1 MMSRRSA
8 SFHVLRA
15 ARDRYDLP
23 DDLFGVRGDVVFAN
37 HADAHR
43 VASLLSL
50 SAAAVASMGLVH
62 ELAHLVVAHY
72 ASAHWPGLWRDVA
85 ASLKQAHGAAYEP
98 MLTAFVRAF
107 PPPDVFRGERAVADV
122 VREDPSWVLE
132 ELLLLHLTNENP
144 AYAPIRDLVSDASL
158 REHTPYLA
166 FVDTMRRTIAHGAA
180 AHAASDGQGKDG
192 QDGQDGQRGTPADGS
207 RFARGESLLDVLEAP
222 VRSAPGSIEGQLA
235 FLRGHWAFAL
245 AGSAAERRLLTTA
258 GFFREEERY
267 FQRQHARFEPGAGE
281 APSFVFG
288 APGAA
293 AEPPPDVRRFTEDRD
308 WMPRLVL
315 LAKSVFVWLD
325 QLSKR
330 EGRALRTL
338 ADIPDAELETMA
350 ARGIT
355 GLWLIGL
362 WERSRASRD
371 IKERMGNPDAAASA
385 YALRDYAIA
394 QELGGDAAYE
404 DLKAR
409 AARYGIRLASDMV
422 PNHTGIDS
430 RWMEEHPDWFIHT
443 HTPPFPTQSFEG
455 PDLGT
460 ETMGIYL
467 EAGYWTKSDA
477 SPVFKRVDKRT
488 GETRYVYHGND
499 GTSTPWNDTAQL
511 DLLRA
516 DVREALVETILHVAR
531 MFPVIRFDAAMTLAK
546 VHVQRLWYPKPGEAG
561 DVPSRAAFALPQAEL
576 DRLMP
581 HEFWREVVDR
591 AAVEAPDTLLL
602 AEAFWMMEGYFVRNL
617 GMHRVYNSA
626 FMNMMMREDNA
637 GYRRLVKEVLTYDPE
652 ILGRFVNFMNNPD
665 EAPASKQFGRQEKY
679 FGVCTLLATMPGLPM
694 FGHGQ
699 FEGFEEKYGMEYRRA
714 YWDEPV
720 DQGLLEHHE
729 RAIVPLLRARAQ
741 FAGSGSFRLFDFV
754 RDDGSV
760 DEDVY
765 AYANRHRGAATLVV
779 YRNRFG
785 DGGRGTLRASAPFRD
800 GADLRTE
807 ALAESLGAG
816 DGWYLLRDERGRE
829 ILRTLRDGL
838 TLRLGSYE
846 AFAFT
851 RIEPLVDEQGAVP
864 WHEVAAVVGLDAVP
878 SLAAV
883 RADLTVAPLR
893 GALAAVMSPASLAAL
908 LAGPMSAGPKPGPA
922 ARVLPSKAKDVAAA
936 KVVEPPPPVADAAA
950 LLEGWIAP
958 LSPFGAEVPAPK
970 MLVRARA
977 VRAGLSDARVGGERA
992 LSAIAG
998 SGERSLSDGYLGAWL
1013 LARALGANAALA
1025 ALLPAA
1031 LGAFTDDPALARL
1044 AAYHVLAEAEVRG
1057 PVSLAWEPALRS
1069 MLGVHRAGSH
1079 TYYHRESYEALRA
1092 FDAIRSALEGDDPAE
1107 LDAAMAVAVED
1118 MLRAERAGYKVPP
1131 VPAESA
1137 P

>member
-15 ARDRYDLP
+15 ARDRYHLP
-23 DDLFGVRGDVVFAN
+23 DDLFGVRGDVIFAN

-43 VASLLSL
+43 VASLLSI
-50 SAAAVASMGLVH
+50 SAAAVAGMGLVH
-62 ELAHLVVAHY
+62 ELAHVVVAHY
-72 ASAHWPGLWRDVA
+72 ATSHWPALWREVA
-85 ASLKQAHGAAYEP
+85 AALKRAHGAAYEP
-98 MLTAFVRAF
+98 MLTAFVSAF
-107 PPPDVFRGERAVADV
+107 PPPDVFRGERTAADV
-122 VREDPSWVLE
+122 VQDDPSWVLE

-144 AYAPIRDLVSDASL
+144 AYAPIRALVSDASL
-158 REHTPYLA
+158 RERTPYLA
-166 FVDTMRRTIAHGAA
+166 FVETMRRTIAAGAA
-180 AHAASDGQGKDG
+180 AHATPDGPAAAV
-192 QDGQDGQRGTPADGS
+192 GTS
-207 RFARGESLLDVLEAP
+207 LFARGESLLDVLEAP
-222 VRSAPGSIEGQLA
+222 IRSAPRSIEGQLA
-235 FLRGHWAFAL
+235 YLRGHWAFAL

-267 FQRQHARFEPGAGE
+267 FERQHARFEPGAAG
-281 APSFVFG
+281 APSFAFG
-288 APGAA
+288 AP
-293 AEPPPDVRRFTEDRD
+293 AEAPLAPPDVRRFTEDRA

-325 QLSKR
+325 QLSRR
-330 EGRALRTL
+330 EGRTLRTL
-338 ADIPDAELETMA
+338 ADIPDGELETMA

-371 IKERMGNPDAAASA
+371 IKERMGNPEAAASA
-385 YALRDYAIA
+385 YALREYAIA
-394 QELGGDAAYE
+394 EELGGVAAYE
-404 DLKAR
+404 NLKAR
-409 AARYGIRLASDMV
+409 AAHFGIRLASDMV
-422 PNHTGIDS
+422 PNHMGIDS

-455 PDLGT
+455 PDLGN
-460 ETMGIYL
+460 ERMGLYL

-477 SPVFKRVDKRT
+477 SPVFKRVDKHT
-488 GETRYVYHGND
+488 GEIRYVYHGND

-516 DVREALVETILHVAR
+516 DVREALIETILHVAR

-561 DVPSRAAFALPQAEL
+561 DVPSRAAFAIPQAEL

-581 HEFWREVVDR
+581 HEFWRDVVDR

-602 AEAFWMMEGYFVRNL
+602 AEAFWMMEGYFVRTL

-626 FMNMMMREDNA
+626 FMNMMMREENA

-665 EAPASKQFGRQEKY
+665 EAPAAKQFGRQEKY

-729 RAIVPLLRARAQ
+729 RAIVPLLRARAH
-741 FAGSGSFRLFDFV
+741 FAGSASFRLFDFV

-765 AYANRHRGAATLVV
+765 AFANRHQGASSLIV

-785 DGGRGTLRASAPFRD
+785 DGGRGTLRTSAPFRD
-800 GADLRTE
+800 EAGVRTE
-807 ALAESLGAG
+807 SLADALGAG
-816 DGWYLLRDERGRE
+816 DGWYRLRDQRGQE

-838 TLRLGSYE
+838 TLQLGSYE

-851 RIEPLVDEQGAVP
+851 HIEALFDEEGAAA
-864 WHEVAAVVGLDAVP
+864 WREVAAVVGLDAVP
-878 SLAAV
+878 SLAAL
-883 RADLTVAPLR
+883 RAELTVAPLR
-893 GALAAVMSPASLAAL
+893 KALAQVLAPEPVAAL
-908 LAGPMSAGPKPGPA
+908 LAEDSPKHSPGASTRAPRA
-922 ARVLPSKAKDVAAA
+922 TDVVAAHTA
-936 KVVEPPPPVADAAA
+936 PSSSPLDVHSR
-950 LLEGWIAP
+950 LEAWAAP
-958 LSPFGAEVPAPK
+958 LAPFGAIIPPEKA
-970 MLVRARA
+970 LLRARA
-977 VRAGLSDARVGGERA
+977 VRAGLRGLRARAGRA
-992 LSAIAG
+992 LTAVLG
-998 SGERSLSDGYLGAWL
+998 TEQLSLADGYLGAWL
-1013 LARALGANAALA
+1013 LVHAREANAALPS
-1025 ALLPAA
+1025 LVPAA
-1031 LGAFTDDPALARL
+1031 LGAFTGDPSLAHL
-1044 AAYHVLAEAEVRG
+1044 AAYHVLARPRVRG
-1057 PVSLAWEPALRS
+1057 PVSLSWDPTLRS
-1069 MLGVHRAGSH
+1069 MLGVHRAGAS
-1079 TYYHRESYEALRA
+1079 TYFHRESYETLRA
-1092 FDAIRSALEGDDPAE
+1092 FDAILSALESEEGATV
-1107 LDAAMAVAVED
+1107 DAAMVRAVED
-1118 MLRAERAGYKVPP
+1118 MAMAERAEYKVPAAT
-1131 VPAESA
+1131 AETAS
-1137 P
+1137 

>member
-15 ARDRYDLP
+15 ARDRYHLP
-23 DDLFGVRGDVVFAN
+23 DDLFGVRGDVIFAN

-43 VASLLSL
+43 VASLLSV
-50 SAAAVASMGLVH
+50 SAAAVAGMGLVH

-72 ASAHWPGLWRDVA
+72 TKSHWPGLWGDVA
-85 ASLKQAHGAAYEP
+85 AALKHTHGAAYEP
-98 MLTAFVRAF
+98 MLTAFVSAF
-107 PPPDVFRGERAVADV
+107 PPPDVFRGERTAADV
-122 VREDPSWVLE
+122 VREDPSWILE

-144 AYAPIRDLVSDASL
+144 AYAPIRALVSDASL

-166 FVDTMRRTIAHGAA
+166 FVDTMRKTIAAGTA
-180 AHAASDGQGKDG
+180 AHAVPDDRVAA
-192 QDGQDGQRGTPADGS
+192 PANTL
-207 RFARGESLLDVLEAP
+207 FARGESLLDVLEAP

-235 FLRGHWAFAL
+235 YLRGHWAFAL
-245 AGSAAERRLLTTA
+245 AGSAAERLLLTTA

-267 FQRQHARFEPGAGE
+267 FQRQHARFEPGTGD
-281 APSFVFG
+281 APSFAFG
-288 APGAA
+288 GP
-293 AEPPPDVRRFTEDRD
+293 AEALQAPPDVRRFTEDRH

-325 QLSKR
+325 QLSRR
-330 EGRALRTL
+330 EGRTLRTL

-350 ARGIT
+350 SRGIT

-362 WERSRASRD
+362 WERSHASRD
-371 IKERMGNPDAAASA
+371 IKERMGNPEAAASA
-385 YALRDYAIA
+385 YALREYAIA

-404 DLKAR
+404 NLKGR

-422 PNHTGIDS
+422 PNHMGIDS
-430 RWMEEHPDWFIHT
+430 RWMEDHPDWFIHT
-443 HTPPFPTQSFEG
+443 HTPPFPSQSFDG

-460 ETMGIYL
+460 ERMGIYL

-516 DVREALVETILHVAR
+516 DVREALIETILHVAR

-546 VHVQRLWYPKPGEAG
+546 VHVQRLWYPKPGDAG
-561 DVPSRAAFALPQAEL
+561 DVPSRAAFAIPQAEL

-581 HEFWREVVDR
+581 HEFWRDVVDR

-602 AEAFWMMEGYFVRNL
+602 AEAFWMMEGYFVRTL

-665 EAPASKQFGRQEKY
+665 EAPASKQFGRQDKY

-729 RAIVPLLRARAQ
+729 RAIVPLLRARAR
-741 FAGSGSFRLFDFV
+741 FAGSASFRLFDFV

-765 AYANRHRGAATLVV
+765 AFANRHEGAPSLVV

-785 DGGRGTLRASAPFRD
+785 DGARGTLRISAPFRD
-800 GADLRTE
+800 GSGVRTE
-807 ALAESLGAG
+807 SLAEALGARG
-816 DGWYLLRDERGRE
+816 GWYLLRDERGRE
-829 ILRTLRDGL
+829 ILRTLHDGL
-838 TLRLGSYE
+838 TLQLGSYE

-851 RIEPLVDEQGAVP
+851 RIEALTDAEGAVP

-883 RADLTVAPLR
+883 RAELTVAPLR
-893 GALAAVMSPASLAAL
+893 SALSQVLSPGPVAKLLGEPPKVVPAPGAKATDVATTKILEAPSVAPAPTDGPQVALRGWMAALA
-908 LAGPMSAGPKPGPA
+908 
-922 ARVLPSKAKDVAAA
+922 
-936 KVVEPPPPVADAAA
+936 
-950 LLEGWIAP
+950 
-958 LSPFGAEVPAPK
+958 PFGAVAPADK
-970 MLVRARA
+970 ALLRARA
-977 VRAGLSDARVGGERA
+977 VRAGLSGVREISGRA
-992 LSAIAG
+992 LSPVLGTEAL
-998 SGERSLSDGYLGAWL
+998 SLADGYLAAWL
-1013 LARALGANAALA
+1013 LTRALGANPALA
-1025 ALLPAA
+1025 SLLPAA
-1031 LGAFTDDPALARL
+1031 LGAFTDDPSLARL
-1044 AAYHVLAEAEVRG
+1044 AAYHLLARPEVRG
-1057 PVSLAWEPALRS
+1057 PVSLGWDPTLRS
-1069 MLGVHRAGSH
+1069 MLGVHRAGAH
-1079 TYYHRESYEALRA
+1079 TYYHRESYETLRA
-1092 FDAIRSALEGDDPAE
+1092 FDAILSALESADAADV
-1107 LDAAMAVAVED
+1107 DAAMAVAVAD
-1118 MLRAERAGYKVPP
+1118 MVLAERAEYKVPP
-1131 VPAESA
+1131 TAAESV